1 MLRAHVLWPRL
12 RSTTRI
18 RLPHAPQRQ
27 FGSFSVILPEEPF
40 IYGVKHLQPRHVPA
54 HITRPAY
61 AGAPEQ
67 QRPPEDVGGK
77 LQLGGDAER
86 RLRAAA
92 RLARDVRVFAG
103 SLVKPGITTN
113 AIDARVHEYILAHS
127 AYPSPLLYSGF
138 PKSCCTSVNNII
150 AHGIPDDRP
159 LEDGD
164 LVSIDITVY
173 LNGYHGDTAE
183 TFLVGDVD
191 EPGRELARLSSAAT
205 EAGIRVCAPG
215 RRFSDI
221 GAAIYESVRHTE
233 HSVSPQ
239 FTGHGIGTEFHRK
252 PWIIHDRNGEP
263 GIMEPGHCFTIEP
276 CIVQG
281 KEPTCWV
288 WPDGWTASTEDCA
301 RSCQTEHM
309 VLITTDGAEVL
320 TR

>member
-18 RLPHAPQRQ
+18 RLPHAPQRK

-67 QRPPEDVGGK
+67 QRPPEDEGGK

-92 RLARDVRVFAG
+92 RLARDVR
-103 SLVKPGITTN
+103 PGITTN

-138 PKSCCTSVNNII
+138 PNHAAQGVEYAMYTANRPQADPANSVNNII

-205 EAGIRVCAPG
+205 DAGIRVCAPG

-221 GAAIYESVRHTE
+221 GAAIYESVRTRRFRLPAIHRAWDRHGVPPQAVD
-233 HSVSPQ
+233 HS
-239 FTGHGIGTEFHRK
+239 
-252 PWIIHDRNGEP
+252 
-263 GIMEPGHCFTIEP
+263 
-276 CIVQG
+276 
-281 KEPTCWV
+281 
-288 WPDGWTASTEDCA
+288 
-301 RSCQTEHM
+301 
-309 VLITTDGAEVL
+309 
-320 TR
+320 